1 MSIDSGGECMDY
13 LALGKRIKETRG
25 KHKMTQAKLAEL
37 CNISHNHL
45 ACIEIGKT
53 HPSLSLLIDICN
65 ILHVSPTELLQDSLT
80 THSQYV
86 EQQLGLEQLNCT
98 AEELKFAKEIAEF
111 SVKQKRKYQ

>member
-1 MSIDSGGECMDY
+1 MNMGVGE
-13 LALGKRIKETRG
+13 LRVEPQVPNR
-25 KHKMTQAKLAEL
+25 TQR
-37 CNISHNHL
+37 SV
-45 ACIEIGKT
+45 
-53 HPSLSLLIDICN
+53 LLFFSVICN